1 LLPVERLPVLSLIV
15 WLPLL
20 GAIVLMGINRENL
33 RALRWTAVGFAGV
46 TFLLSVA
53 VTASV
58 FASGSAGTFSFVEEY
73 RWISALNI
81 KYKMAVDGL
90 STPLLALTTL
100 LTLVS
105 VIYSLHID
113 HRVKEYFVFFLMLE
127 TGMNGVFCALDF
139 FLFYIF
145 WELSLVPMYF
155 LIGIWGGPQKEY
167 AAIKFFLYTLVGS
180 LAMLLAVLALYF
192 HFDPHT
198 FDFTEMAQRGA
209 AGETLFAGPEFV
221 KGALIFWGLFVGF
234 AIKVPM
240 FPFHTW
246 LPLAHVEAPT
256 AGSVILAGVLLK
268 MGTYG
273 FVRVCLPILPHQCQA
288 YAWIVAVLA
297 VISVIYGAL
306 CAMAQKDMKKL
317 VAYSSVNHMGYVM
330 LGVAAAMAWSFGQGG
345 PLPPGADEALALK
358 VEGTALNGA
367 VLQMVNHGIITGALF
382 LLVGVIYDR
391 AHLRDLDAFGG
402 LANKMPAYSGV
413 LTLAA
418 MASLG
423 LPALAG
429 FVSEFTILIGAFG
442 VYKLFTCLSALGIVI
457 TAGFFLW
464 MLQRMLLGDLPE
476 RWAGLKDMDARE
488 WVSLAPLAFL
498 MILIGLY
505 PAWIMNPINQAMS
518 ALLELIHP

>member
-1 LLPVERLPVLSLIV
+1 MLSLIV
-15 WLPLL
+15 WLPLV
-20 GAIVLMGINRENL
+20 GAAVLMAIDRERLN
-33 RALRWTAVGFAGV
+33 ALRWTAIGFAGV
-46 TFLLSVA
+46 TLLLSVWL
-53 VTASV
+53 TADV
-58 FASGSAGTFSFVEEY
+58 FAGGRGGDMHFVEEFQ
-73 RWISALNI
+73 WIKALNI
-81 KYKMAVDGL
+81 KYKMGVDGL

-100 LTLVS
+100 LTFLSLV
-105 VIYSLHID
+105 YSLNVD
-113 HRVKEYFVFFLMLE
+113 RRVKEYFIFFLLLE

-180 LAMLLAVLALYF
+180 LAMLLAMLGLYF
-192 HFDPHT
+192 HFEPHT
-198 FDFTEMAQRGA
+198 FDFTEMARRA
-209 AGETLFAGPEFV
+209 AEGGTLFAGPEFV

-234 AIKVPM
+234 AIKVPV

-273 FVRVCLPILPHQCQA
+273 FLRLSLPILPYQCQQ
-288 YAWIVAVLA
+288 YAPVIAVLA
-297 VISVIYGAL
+297 VVSVIYGAL
-306 CAMAQKDMKKL
+306 CAMAQQDMKKL

-330 LGVAAAMAWSFGQGG
+330 LGTAAAMAWSFGQGG
-345 PLPPGADEALALK
+345 PLPAGADQALALK
-358 VEGTALNGA
+358 VEATALNGA
-367 VLQMVNHGIITGALF
+367 VLQMVSHGIITGALF

-391 AHLRDLDAFGG
+391 AHVRDLDAFGG
-402 LANKMPAYSGV
+402 LATRMPAYAGV
-413 LTLAA
+413 LTVAA

-423 LPALAG
+423 LPSLAG
-429 FVSEFTILIGAFG
+429 FVAEFTILIGAFG
-442 VYKLFTCLSALGIVI
+442 VYRLFTALAAIGIVI

-464 MLQRMLLGDLPE
+464 MLQRMLLGELRE
-476 RWAGLKDMDARE
+476 KWAGLADMDRRE
-488 WVSLAPLAFL
+488 WVSLAPLVFL

-505 PAWIMNPINQAMS
+505 PAWIMNPINQAMT
-518 ALLELIHP
+518 ALLQAIHP

>member
-1 LLPVERLPVLSLIV
+1 MENIPLLSLIV

-20 GAIVLMGINRENL
+20 GGVAIMFIPRE
-33 RALRWTAVGFAGV
+33 RHATIKWTAIAFSGVVLILAVLATSHVFTVGGGEFRLREGPH
-46 TFLLSVA
+46 
-53 VTASV
+53 
-58 FASGSAGTFSFVEEY
+58 
-73 RWISALNI
+73 RWIPPLNI
-81 KYKMAVDGL
+81 HYKMAVDGL
-90 STPLLALTTL
+90 SMPLLALTCL
-100 LTLVS
+100 LTFLS
-105 VIYSLHID
+105 LWYSLHVE
-113 HRVKEYFVFFLMLE
+113 HRVKEYFIFFLLLE

-180 LAMLLAVLALYF
+180 LAMLLAVLGLYF
-192 HFDPHT
+192 HFEPHT
-198 FDFTEMAQRGA
+198 FDLEVMAQ
-209 AGETLFAGPEFV
+209 
-221 KGALIFWGLFVGF
+221 KGATLQHVGMLGTLIFWGLFLGF
-234 AIKVPM
+234 AIKVPL

-273 FVRVCLPILPHQCQA
+273 FVRISLPILPYQCQQF
-288 YAWIVAVLA
+288 AWAVAVLA

-306 CAMAQKDMKKL
+306 CAMAQRDMKRL

-330 LGVAAAMAWSFGQGG
+330 LAVAAAMAWKWDG
-345 PLPPGADEALALK
+345 LPSEALK
-358 VEGTALNGA
+358 VESTALNGA

-391 AHLRDLDAFGG
+391 AHTRDLDAFGG
-402 LANKMPAYSGV
+402 LGSKMPAYAGV
-413 LTLAA
+413 LILAA

-423 LPALAG
+423 LPSLAG
-429 FVSEFTILIGAFG
+429 FVSEFLCFVGAFG
-442 VYKLFTCLSALGIVI
+442 VYRLFTCLAVI
-457 TAGFFLW
+457 GVVLTAGFFLW
-464 MLQRMLLGDLPE
+464 MLQRMLLGELNEQWADLP
-476 RWAGLKDMDARE
+476 DMDGRE
-488 WVSLAPLAFL
+488 WVSLAPLALL

-505 PAWIMNPINQAMS
+505 PGWIIAPINDAMTSLLQA
-518 ALLELIHP
+518 IH

>member
-20 GAIVLMGINRENL
+20 GAVVLMGINRENL

-58 FASGSAGTFSFVEEY
+58 FASGSAGTFSFVEEH

-105 VIYSLHID
+105 VIYSLRID
-113 HRVKEYFVFFLMLE
+113 HRAKEYFVFFLMLE
-127 TGMNGVFCALDF
+127 TGMNGVFCSLDF

-180 LAMLLAVLALYF
+180 LAMLLAVLALYL

-198 FDFTEMAQRGA
+198 FDLTEMAQRGA
-209 AGETLFAGPEFV
+209 AGGTLFAGPEFV

-273 FVRVCLPILPHQCQA
+273 FVRICLPILPHQCRA
-288 YAWIVAVLA
+288 YAGIVAVLA

-330 LGVAAAMAWSFGQGG
+330 LGVAAAMAWSFGHGA
-345 PLPPGADEALALK
+345 PLPPGADQALALK
-358 VEGTALNGA
+358 VEGTALSGA

-413 LTLAA
+413 LTVAA

-442 VYKLFTCLSALGIVI
+442 VYKLFTCLSAIGIVI

-464 MLQRMLLGDLPE
+464 MLQRMLLGGLPE

-488 WVSLAPLAFL
+488 WVSLAPLVVL

-518 ALLELIHP
+518 ALLRLIHP